1 MTHDNTPETPLIG
14 RFRARLAEAAAGGA
28 AIDQAEAGELF
39 AAYEKLDR
47 RLGRIARI
55 SDNYQGEV
63 KRLVLELQDALANV
77 KTLKGFIPI
86 CASCKKIRND
96 EGYWKQLE
104 QYVSEHSEALFS
116 HGLCPDCIKNYY
128 PTVVAWSPEQ
138 GPPPPRAILDEADL
152 QDPAIVEA
160 LPIVNN
166 KSFARTPLYEDYKR
180 LFQKYVRLTKRMK
193 RIVRISD
200 QYQSQ
205 LKITDQSVP
214 PGEAL
219 FGSFFAVAPW
229 PWAVVSPEGAIVS
242 LGERFSPAFG
252 YTIDEVGRIEDWWRL
267 ACPDAARR
275 RELAAAWDAAVQKA
289 RADRMAIELGACA
302 VTCKSGEVRTVR
314 ITGVLRGDYAL
325 VAFLEVA

>member
-138 GPPPPRAILDEADL
+138 GPPPPRAIDR
-152 QDPAIVEA
+152 QPAI
-160 LPIVNN
+160 
-166 KSFARTPLYEDYKR
+166 R
-180 LFQKYVRLTKRMK
+180 L
-193 RIVRISD
+193 S
-200 QYQSQ
+200 
-205 LKITDQSVP
+205 
-214 PGEAL
+214 
-219 FGSFFAVAPW
+219 
-229 PWAVVSPEGAIVS
+229 
-242 LGERFSPAFG
+242 
-252 YTIDEVGRIEDWWRL
+252 
-267 ACPDAARR
+267 
-275 RELAAAWDAAVQKA
+275 
-289 RADRMAIELGACA
+289 MA
-302 VTCKSGEVRTVR
+302 SR
-314 ITGVLRGDYAL
+314 
-325 VAFLEVA
+325 